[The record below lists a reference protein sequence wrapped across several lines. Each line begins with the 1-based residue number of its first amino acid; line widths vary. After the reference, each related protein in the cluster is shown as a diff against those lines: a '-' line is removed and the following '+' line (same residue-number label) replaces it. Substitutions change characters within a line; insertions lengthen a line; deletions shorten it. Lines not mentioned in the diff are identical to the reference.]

1 MKNFTRKNKAAERKE
16 RKIKVGRVFGLILVF
31 IVISGGVFFGLRFYG
46 KELGIVQENSGKI
59 GEDLSEEKN
68 KMNIDEIVGNMTLEE
83 KIGQMIVSPNPEK
96 VRELNLGGL
105 ILMGEDMG
113 TLEETRKLVF
123 SLSEDE
129 KTGVP
134 RILATDQEGGIVQR
148 LVGISDFY
156 EKTGFSEIPEM
167 FEIGKTGD
175 LELAR
180 ETGRK
185 IAEQVKAVGLNM
197 TFAPVLDV
205 YSNPDNTGIGT
216 RSFSSEAETVAEMG
230 VNLGRGL
237 DEGGVVGVYKHF
249 PGHGDTAVDS
259 HYNLPVVEK
268 SLEELEMEELVP
280 FRAAI
285 QAGAKMIMVGHIA
298 LSEVTESR
306 VPASLSAEI
315 IQGILRERLGF
326 SGLVITD
333 GLNMGALTEEY
344 SGEEIA
350 VLAVKAGNDLLLMPV
365 DEEEAI
371 GAIKAAVERGEIIE
385 EEITER
391 VRKIIEFR
399 AENF

>member
-1 MKNFTRKNKAAERKE
+1 MKNFTRKNRAAERKE

-83 KIGQMIVSPNPEK
+83 KIGQMIVSSNPEK

-113 TLEETRKLVF
+113 TLEETRGLVF

-148 LVGISDFY
+148 LAGISDFY

-205 YSNPDNTGIGT
+205 YSNPDNTVIGT

-371 GAIKAAVERGEIIE
+371 GAIKAAVERGEITE